1 MVLRNDFENTNLYEA
16 CVFTNLKLSGLS
28 LNYVIFFIL
37 FLVFIIYKFIFIYS
51 KLKMFVI

>member
-28 LNYVIFFIL
+28 LNYVIFL
-37 FLVFIIYKFIFIYS
+37 FFIFSIYN
-51 KLKMFVI
+51 L